1 MLFPIYQKQQYKIKK
16 AYTISCFRW
25 RTIQVIYNY
34 DPDKRRAQSS
44 DEAAFFKTKFFFC
57 AQKNRPWRVP
67 VTQWTHDP
75 YMFFFMWRGCVAI
88 DIYQVTRYVASGI
101 LLHNYSIPQS
111 IWAISFSTCPSL
123 LCWPKCEE
131 KISRQLQNSIRITTA
146 FNDTINDDFLKCYT
160 TDTSSTLTA
169 YFVPLDN
176 WKFSE
181 TVIGKWIKFYVTT
194 LGTSGFHL
202 ISSTFV

>member
-25 RTIQVIYNY
+25 RRIQVIYNY

-75 YMFFFMWRGCVAI
+75 YMFFLCGAAVLQLTFIRLLAMLHLESYCTI
-88 DIYQVTRYVASGI
+88 I
-101 LLHNYSIPQS
+101 LFPNPYGPYP
-111 IWAISFSTCPSL
+111 F
-123 LCWPKCEE
+123 
-131 KISRQLQNSIRITTA
+131 QL
-146 FNDTINDDFLKCYT
+146 
-160 TDTSSTLTA
+160 
-169 YFVPLDN
+169 VPLYCAGQNVKRRFQDN
-176 WKFSE
+176 YKIQSE
-181 TVIGKWIKFYVTT
+181 
-194 LGTSGFHL
+194 S
-202 ISSTFV
+202 